1 MSALISPSS
10 APGSSG
16 ATSADDA
23 ALNDPALGRGGG
35 RAGALRAIVL
45 AGAVAA
51 TLDLAFAFAF
61 YGTTVGA
68 SPIRIL
74 HSIASGAFGM
84 AAFDGGI
91 ATAAFG
97 LLAHY
102 FILIVAASMY
112 YAASMRVAAL
122 MQRAAICGP
131 LFGVA
136 IYCVM
141 NYVVLPFSAA
151 PKFRTSTLSISS
163 EFLMHLLI
171 GLTIALVLRAKTRL
185 PGDSGPR

>member
-1 MSALISPSS
+1 MSAVVPDSAAASS
-10 APGSSG
+10 IGAGAGWSRGSDRSE
-16 ATSADDA
+16 
-23 ALNDPALGRGGG
+23 
-35 RAGALRAIVL
+35 ALRAVLL
-45 AGAVAA
+45 AGTAAA

-61 YGTTVGA
+61 YGATVGA
-68 SPIRIL
+68 SPLRIL

-102 FILIVAASMY
+102 FILIVAASLY
-112 YAASMRVAAL
+112 YAASTRAPAL
-122 MQRAAICGP
+122 RQRAALCGP

-136 IYCVM
+136 IFCVM
-141 NYVVLPFSAA
+141 HYVVLPLSAA

-163 EFLMHLLI
+163 EFLMHLLL
-171 GLTIALVLRAKTRL
+171 GLTIALILRARTRL

>member
-1 MSALISPSS
+1 MSVVSPDS
-10 APGSSG
+10 A
-16 ATSADDA
+16 A
-23 ALNDPALGRGGG
+23 APSIA
-35 RAGALRAIVL
+35 AGVGWSRSDRSEALRAIVL
-45 AGAVAA
+45 AGATAA

-61 YGTTVGA
+61 YGASLGA
-68 SPIRIL
+68 SPLRIL

-112 YAASMRVAAL
+112 YVASTRARL
-122 MQRAAICGP
+122 LRQRAALCGP
-131 LFGVA
+131 LFGIA

-141 NYVVLPFSAA
+141 HYVVLPLSAA

-163 EFLMHLLI
+163 EFLMHLLL
-171 GLTIALVLRAKTRL
+171 GLTIALILRARARL

>member
-1 MSALISPSS
+1 MSAAVSPDS
-10 APGSSG
+10 AAGSSIAMRAG
-16 ATSADDA
+16 S
-23 ALNDPALGRGGG
+23 NRRGG
-35 RAGALRAIVL
+35 RAEAWRSIVF
-45 AGAVAA
+45 AGAAAA

-61 YGTTVGA
+61 YGATLGA
-68 SPIRIL
+68 SPLRIL

-102 FILIVAASMY
+102 FILIVAASCY
-112 YAASMRVAAL
+112 FAASTRVAAL
-122 MQRAAICGP
+122 RQRAAICGP

-141 NYVVLPFSAA
+141 HYVVLPLSAA

-171 GLTIALVLRAKTRL
+171 GLTIALIVRARATRSTHGL
-185 PGDSGPR
+185 

>member
-1 MSALISPSS
+1 MSVVIPDSATASSIAASAGLIR
-10 APGSSG
+10 GSDRI
-16 ATSADDA
+16 A
-23 ALNDPALGRGGG
+23 
-35 RAGALRAIVL
+35 ALRAILL
-45 AGAVAA
+45 AGAAAA

-61 YGTTVGA
+61 YGTTLGA

-112 YAASMRVAAL
+112 YVASRRAVTL
-122 MQRAAICGP
+122 RQRAAIFGP
-131 LFGVA
+131 LFGIA

-141 NYVVLPFSAA
+141 HYVVLPLSAA
-151 PKFRTSTLSISS
+151 PKFRTSSLSISS
-163 EFLMHLLI
+163 EFLMHLLL
-171 GLTIALVLRAKTRL
+171 GLTIALILRARARRL
-185 PGDSGPR
+185 PEGSWRR

>member
-1 MSALISPSS
+1 MSAVVPDPSAVS
-10 APGSSG
+10 NIA
-16 ATSADDA
+16 ADA
-23 ALNDPALGRGGG
+23 GLNGGG
-35 RAGALRAIVL
+35 DRTEALRTILL
-45 AGAVAA
+45 AGAAAA
-51 TLDLAFAFAF
+51 TLDLAFAFTF
-61 YGTTVGA
+61 YGTTLGA
-68 SPIRIL
+68 SPLRIL

-91 ATAAFG
+91 ATGAFG

-112 YAASMRVAAL
+112 YAASTRAAIL
-122 MQRAAICGP
+122 AQHAAICGP
-131 LFGVA
+131 LFGIA

-141 NYVVLPFSAA
+141 HFVVLPLSAA

-171 GLTIALVLRAKTRL
+171 GLTIALVLRARATRKT
-185 PGDSGPR
+185 

>member
-1 MSALISPSS
+1 MSAVIPSNP
-10 APGSSG
+10 AAGSSV
-16 ATSADDA
+16 ATSAG
-23 ALNDPALGRGGG
+23 LNNAGLNRGGG
-35 RAGALRAIVL
+35 RTRALRAILL
-45 AGAVAA
+45 AGAAAA

-61 YGTTVGA
+61 YGATVGA
-68 SPIRIL
+68 SPLRIL

-102 FILIVAASMY
+102 FILIVAASLY
-112 YAASMRVAAL
+112 LAASTRMAVLRE
-122 MQRAAICGP
+122 RAAMCGP

-141 NYVVLPFSAA
+141 HYVVLPLSAA
-151 PKFRTSTLSISS
+151 PKFRTSTLSTSS

-171 GLTIALVLRAKTRL
+171 GLTIALVLRAGATRTTH
-185 PGDSGPR
+185 

>member
-1 MSALISPSS
+1 MREMSTALPNSAAASS
-10 APGSSG
+10 IAGSAG
-16 ATSADDA
+16 
-23 ALNDPALGRGGG
+23 LNNAGLNRGSD
-35 RAGALRAIVL
+35 RTEALRAILL
-45 AGAVAA
+45 AGTAAA

-61 YGTTVGA
+61 YGGTLGA
-68 SPIRIL
+68 SPLRIL

-102 FILIVAASMY
+102 FILIVAASLY
-112 YAASMRVAAL
+112 YGASTRAATLR
-122 MQRAAICGP
+122 QRAALCGP

-136 IYCVM
+136 IFCVM
-141 NYVVLPFSAA
+141 HYVVLPLSAA

-171 GLTIALVLRAKTRL
+171 GLTIALILRAATRL
-185 PGDSGPR
+185 PGDSGPS

>member
-1 MSALISPSS
+1 MSVVAAPDS
-10 APGSSG
+10 APGSTTTTGAGSNRAGLKSG
-16 ATSADDA
+16 S
-23 ALNDPALGRGGG
+23 G
-35 RAGALRAIVL
+35 RAEALRAIVL
-45 AGAVAA
+45 AGAAAA
-51 TLDLAFAFAF
+51 TLDLAFAFTF
-61 YGTTVGA
+61 YSATVGA
-68 SPIRIL
+68 SPVRIL

-102 FILIVAASMY
+102 FILIVAASFY
-112 YAASMRVAAL
+112 FAASTRVAAL
-122 MQRAAICGP
+122 RQRAAICGP

-141 NYVVLPFSAA
+141 HYVVLPLSAA

-163 EFLMHLLI
+163 EFLMHLLL
-171 GLTIALVLRAKTRL
+171 GLTIALVVRATTRL
-185 PGDSGPR
+185 PGESGPR

>member
-1 MSALISPSS
+1 MSVVI
-10 APGSSG
+10 PGSATASG
-16 ATSADDA
+16 IAASAG
-23 ALNDPALGRGGG
+23 LIRGSD
-35 RAGALRAIVL
+35 RSAALRAILL
-45 AGAVAA
+45 AGAAAA
-51 TLDLAFAFAF
+51 TLDLAFAFTF
-61 YGTTVGA
+61 YGTTLGA

-112 YAASMRVAAL
+112 YVASTRAVAL
-122 MQRAAICGP
+122 RQRAAICGP
-131 LFGVA
+131 LFGIA

-141 NYVVLPFSAA
+141 HFVVLPLSAA
-151 PKFRTSTLSISS
+151 PKFRTTSLSISS

-171 GLTIALVLRAKTRL
+171 GLTIALILRAKARRL
-185 PGDSGPR
+185 PEGSERR

>member
-1 MSALISPSS
+1 MSAAVSPDS
-10 APGSSG
+10 AAGSSV
-16 ATSADDA
+16 ATSAG
-23 ALNDPALGRGGG
+23 LNNAGLNQRSG
-35 RAGALRAIVL
+35 RAEAWRAIL
-45 AGAVAA
+45 FAGAAAA
-51 TLDLAFAFAF
+51 TLDLTFAFAF

-68 SPIRIL
+68 SPLRIL

-97 LLAHY
+97 LIAHY
-102 FILIVAASMY
+102 FILIVAASFY
-112 YAASMRVAAL
+112 FVASTRVAAL
-122 MQRAAICGP
+122 RQRAAICGP

-141 NYVVLPFSAA
+141 HYIVLPLSAA

-171 GLTIALVLRAKTRL
+171 GLTIALIVRATTRL
-185 PGDSGPR
+185 QSDSGSR

>member
-1 MSALISPSS
+1 
-10 APGSSG
+10 
-16 ATSADDA
+16 
-23 ALNDPALGRGGG
+23 LNNAELNRGG
-35 RAGALRAIVL
+35 RRTRALRAIL
-45 AGAVAA
+45 IAGAAAA
-51 TLDLAFAFAF
+51 TLDLAFAFTF
-61 YGTTVGA
+61 YGATLGA

-112 YAASMRVAAL
+112 YAASTRVAAL
-122 MQRAAICGP
+122 RQHAAIFGP

-141 NYVVLPFSAA
+141 HYVVLPLSAA

-163 EFLMHLLI
+163 EFLMHLLL
-171 GLTIALVLRAKTRL
+171 GLTIALILRVASTRV
-185 PGDSGPR
+185 PEGSGRR

>member
-1 MSALISPSS
+1 MSAVVSPDSAAASS
-10 APGSSG
+10 A
-16 ATSADDA
+16 ATSAGPSGA
-23 ALNDPALGRGGG
+23 ALSRRGG
-35 RAGALRAIVL
+35 RAEALRAVLL
-45 AGAVAA
+45 AGTAAA
-51 TLDLAFAFAF
+51 TLDLVFAFTF
-61 YGTTVGA
+61 YGTTLGA

-102 FILIVAASMY
+102 FILIVAALLY
-112 YAASMRVAAL
+112 FAASTRASVL
-122 MQRAAICGP
+122 TRRAAICGP

-141 NYVVLPFSAA
+141 HYIVLPLSAA
-151 PKFRTSTLSISS
+151 PQFRTSTLSISS

-171 GLTIALVLRAKTRL
+171 GLTIALVLRAGWTRIREN
-185 PGDSGPR
+185 SGVR

>member
-1 MSALISPSS
+1 MREMSVVSPDSAAASS
-10 APGSSG
+10 IAAGAGLRRRGSDR
-16 ATSADDA
+16 TD
-23 ALNDPALGRGGG
+23 
-35 RAGALRAIVL
+35 ALRAVLL
-45 AGAVAA
+45 AGTAAA
-51 TLDLAFAFAF
+51 TLDLAFAFTF
-61 YGTTVGA
+61 YGATVGA
-68 SPIRIL
+68 SPLRIL

-112 YAASMRVAAL
+112 YVASTRAIVLRQRVAL
-122 MQRAAICGP
+122 CGP

-136 IYCVM
+136 IFCVM
-141 NYVVLPFSAA
+141 HYVVLPLSAA
-151 PKFRTSTLSISS
+151 PKFRTSTLSTSS
-163 EFLMHLLI
+163 EFLMHLLL
-171 GLTIALVLRAKTRL
+171 GLTIALVLRAKARL